1 VQLGGNRGGFYSYS
15 WLENLFG
22 LHIKNAEQIHP
33 EWQRLAP
40 GDSVYATPKGWL
52 GIDHPLGWRVSRA
65 EPSRVLVLE
74 NWGAFVLEP
83 VGLGRTRFIVR
94 TRAAEPDGMANLLLA
109 PFDFL
114 VFQPAHFIM
123 QRKMLPEIRRRA
135 ESQIVPWATGRMVD
149 RM

>member
-123 QRKMLPEIRRRA
+123 QRKMLLEIRRRA